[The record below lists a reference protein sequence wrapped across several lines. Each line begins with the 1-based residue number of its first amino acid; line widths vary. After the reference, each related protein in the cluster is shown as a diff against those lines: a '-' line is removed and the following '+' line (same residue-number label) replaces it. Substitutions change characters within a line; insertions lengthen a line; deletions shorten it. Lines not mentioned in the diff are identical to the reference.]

1 MAAHTLTIQNYHYLI
16 SHRVSFSTWSV
27 LKRVKI
33 NNFYVEVVMNQEKCF
48 AEVIESS
55 LTSWLGQSWTWDTFP
70 EFGSFVAIE
79 GKKRTVFG
87 IVHHVQTGSM
97 DPVRYPFPYKKT
109 EEELL
114 QEQPQIFEF
123 LKTTFACIAI
133 GYQEKKLISYLIA
146 PEPPKIHSFI
156 LCPSN
161 EISKIFFSSTNYL
174 HLLFTHSAQIFN
186 MDELMLALLRQHM
199 ELNILT
205 KNKMNSFMQTYSL
218 LTGND
223 YRRIKLFL
231 QRVEHMLGDS
241 QSLL

>member
-1 MAAHTLTIQNYHYLI
+1 M
-16 SHRVSFSTWSV
+16 
-27 LKRVKI
+27 
-33 NNFYVEVVMNQEKCF
+33 MNREKCF

-55 LTSWLGQSWTWDTFP
+55 LTSWLAQSWAWDTFP

-97 DPVRYPFPYKKT
+97 DPVRYPFPYQKT

-114 QEQPQIFEF
+114 KEQPQIFEF
-123 LKTTFACIAI
+123 LKTTFSCIAI
-133 GYQEKKLISYLIA
+133 GYQEKKAMSYLIA
-146 PEPPKIHSFI
+146 PEPPKIHAFI
-156 LCPSN
+156 TRPDAAT
-161 EISKIFFSSTNYL
+161 SKIFFASTRYM

-186 MDELMLALLRQHM
+186 MDELMLALLRQHI

-205 KNKMNSFMQTYSL
+205 SDKINAFMQTYSL

-231 QRVEHMLGDS
+231 QRAEHMLSNS
-241 QSLL
+241 QNLLF

>member
-1 MAAHTLTIQNYHYLI
+1 MMKYE
-16 SHRVSFSTWSV
+16 SS
-27 LKRVKI
+27 
-33 NNFYVEVVMNQEKCF
+33 F

-55 LTSWLGQSWTWDTFP
+55 LTSWLAQSWSWDTFP

-79 GKKRTVFG
+79 GKKRTIFG
-87 IVHHVQTGSM
+87 IVHQVQTGSM
-97 DPVRYPFPYKKT
+97 DPVRYPFPYQKT

-114 QEQPQIFEF
+114 KEQPQIFEF
-123 LKTTFACIAI
+123 LKTTFSCIAV
-133 GYQEKKLISYLIA
+133 GYQEKKTMSYLIA

-156 LCPSN
+156 AHPDA
-161 EISKIFFSSTNYL
+161 EISKMFFASTHYM

-186 MDELMLALLRQHM
+186 MDELLLALLKQHI

-205 KNKMNSFMQTYSL
+205 KDKINIFMQKYSL

-231 QRVEHMLGDS
+231 QRTEHMLGNHD
-241 QSLL
+241 LFG

>member
-1 MAAHTLTIQNYHYLI
+1 MNKQN
-16 SHRVSFSTWSV
+16 
-27 LKRVKI
+27 
-33 NNFYVEVVMNQEKCF
+33 CF

-55 LTSWLGQSWTWDTFP
+55 LTSWLAQSWSWDTFP

-79 GKKRTVFG
+79 GKKRTLFG
-87 IVHHVQTGSM
+87 LVHHVQTGSM

-123 LKTTFACIAI
+123 LKTTFSCVTI
-133 GYQEKKLISYLIA
+133 GYQEKKTISYLIA

-156 LCPSN
+156 TRPTV
-161 EISKIFFSSTNYL
+161 EMSKIFFASTHYL

-186 MDELMLALLRQHM
+186 MDELMLALLKQHM
-199 ELNILT
+199 DLTILT
-205 KNKMNSFMQTYSL
+205 KDKMIAFMQTYAL

-231 QRVEHMLGDS
+231 QRTEHMMHHK
-241 QSLL
+241 QHLLE

>member
-1 MAAHTLTIQNYHYLI
+1 M
-16 SHRVSFSTWSV
+16 
-27 LKRVKI
+27 K
-33 NNFYVEVVMNQEKCF
+33 QEKYF

-55 LTSWLGQSWTWDTFP
+55 LTSWLAQSWSWDTFP

-87 IVHHVQTGSM
+87 IVHQVQTGSM
-97 DPVRYPFPYKKT
+97 DPVRYPFPYQKT

-114 QEQPQIFEF
+114 KEQPQIFEF
-123 LKTTFACIAI
+123 LKTTFSCITI
-133 GYQEKKLISYLIA
+133 GYQEKKSISYLIA

-156 LCPSN
+156 TRPDAEL
-161 EISKIFFSSTNYL
+161 SKTFFASTRYL

-186 MDELMLALLRQHM
+186 IDELMLALLKQYI

-205 KNKMNSFMQTYSL
+205 QEKLNSFMQTYSL
-218 LTGND
+218 LIGND

-231 QRVEHMLGDS
+231 QRAEHMLGNR
-241 QSLL
+241 QELL